1 VAYLAV
7 NPTVS
12 GPAVGSMVA
21 GIGSILVTTLV
32 FCFGLAGAQ
41 SGWGVLV
48 AGAFAILAG
57 LLGAAG
63 IATGWVAMRQIRRA
77 ADRLSGRGMAIA
89 GLACG
94 GAGVGLTLLGF
105 VIAALA
111 G

>member
-12 GPAVGSMVA
+12 GVAVGSLVA
-21 GIGSILVTTLV
+21 GIASILVTTLV

-41 SGWGVLV
+41 SGWGALV

-57 LLGAAG
+57 FLGVAG
-63 IATGWVAMRQIRRA
+63 IGAGLVAMRQIRRA
-77 ADRLSGRGMAIA
+77 VDRLSGRGMAIA

-94 GAGVGLTLLGF
+94 GVGVGLTLLGF
-105 VIAALA
+105 GIAALA
-111 G
+111 H